1 MQAAFIIPT
10 AAAPADSARAMKIKT
25 GLKAG
30 NYLDSAQRAIGKAE
44 AQVSNFANSAGAQAE
59 RFASQIASAWRGLIG
74 KLS

>member
-10 AAAPADSARAMKIKT
+10 AAAPADSACVMKIKT

-30 NYLDSAQRAIGKAE
+30 NYLDNAQRAIGKAE

-59 RFASQIASAWRGLIG
+59 SIANQIGSAWRGLIV